1 MALLRDAFV
10 IGSSNHTSWSQG
22 YDADAFLKVLPHPD
36 TKVPYKSAWKEW
48 QKGQADYKNGN
59 YTYRDP
65 GGSYYSSWGP
75 DKDKVKL
82 TLKLSSFNDIN
93 IPGFG
98 NIVANNTTNDT
109 IYDDDF
115 QLYNGRTQGPLIVA
129 DPGDTIKI
137 KLVNDLPEDKEYTY
151 HDDTNLHTHGLH
163 VSPQGNGDN
172 VLITVNSGDSWTT
185 EINIPDDHFVGPD
198 WYHPH
203 LHGAT
208 NVQISKGLAGQ
219 LIIQPSTEEA
229 DDLDKFNPV
238 TAPVYWMGL
247 QTWALKQDERV
258 GTATDPINQ
267 VVGSE
272 YRIGTPIASTIGTD
286 EVAQYEISDAEYIGY
301 NYMPSGYD
309 PTGPISPGVNGAYY
323 GFGSNGE
330 PIENVI
336 HTVNGQYNPTIEAN
350 VGEWNLY
357 GFSNLSVNTHHVVQV
372 VREHNGELSV
382 EPFELVAVDGDVAGA
397 ASDLG
402 SYTETPGISPGARMT
417 IQHAFTDPG
426 TYYFLSNG
434 TEELLGDKAPALSS
448 MQSDAAGSTY
458 KGFNDGHLVWGS
470 QVLATVNV
478 TGESIAEKPASPEP
492 WDYIAKE
499 AKEIDQW
506 MAESQK
512 QLDAGT
518 LNQRTFIWSAFDAT
532 YDVDFSAFDDN
543 DPSTFEGAYRI
554 NGRYFGHTPQ
564 EQTVVAMPML
574 GTTEEWTIQNTSL
587 PFTGIDYQWGE
598 WHPFHIHQN
607 DFVVT
612 EINGLSTDEIDYYP
626 TNQLAD
632 TVLLGGAYIKGTAT
646 SDNPYGQGAAST
658 DSGTPFETKIRM
670 RFEDFPGAY
679 VNHCHILFHEDA
691 GMMQAVKVI
700 LNTDSTFIGGT
711 ENEGSANIKLGSQ
724 LENNINIRP
733 YQGKKDNSNFNLA
746 IGDVNYGQFFNKP
759 GLDDQEAYP
768 SGTKGYSDNITDVAT
783 IQKSL
788 SSSQPFK
795 LRIIDG
801 DALKQ
806 AATGEYKLTGEAN
819 IPESGL
825 VSNYIDQEAN
835 LKQLDVEGPIQN
847 GSWNLEEMTGMTYLE
862 DVYADDGSYLGWNAN
877 TNPKKITGSNGEA
890 IPDTYK
896 KGSFKFASNNGKD
909 SLITKEDHTVDMI
922 NSETGSAAEIY
933 KISDGTGRYK
943 DIQSGTIIGEE
954 VFWGGADIQLS
965 SHDLKVSPEQNI
977 QIDSQYI
984 LSDITPFN
992 DISYDR
998 SSDTSLAIGD
1008 VDGDGYGDIIAGIG
1022 GDNTKPL
1029 IEIYSGKDYSLM
1041 AKLNPFHGMEKTKFS
1056 LAAGD
1061 INSDNFLDIIVGQG
1075 EGGSAAVQAFSG
1087 RLLFDVISNSKGES
1101 NGPKSVQG
1109 VNPLNGKATMKATK
1123 LFTDDFHPFED
1134 DGYKGAVDVSSGYI
1148 LPRPENQVSSE
1159 DLDNVIQSSFANLIA
1174 LKVNEKSTLQSPSI
1188 KTFYYTGGSGHAS
1201 HVDNGS
1207 DDSDQATMFATN
1219 AEAKAAAKEMGCSG
1233 AHQMGSMWMACS
1245 SHMSDHDS
1253 NESLD
1258 IPTLESSLNI
1268 QRKLAS
1274 INGSFIDLS
1283 NDMED
1288 RGYGSLIGQTT
1299 RGKQYAYYIDTEAV
1313 QKGSMQVFKHN
1324 QISLNPGKSYVGT
1337 DKADR
1342 LTGSKN
1348 NDKIYGKES
1357 NDSLNGGSGDDLLKG
1372 GSGNDRLHGGRGND
1386 RIIGGSGSNVLIG
1399 GAGRNTFVVGKGEDT
1414 IQDLHLNNDGIEL
1427 SGNYQIIAL
1436 GSDSRVSLNKNDSSV
1451 LVLGITADD
1460 LTNSDVIHNI

>member
-1 MALLRDAFV
+1 MASLRDAFV

-22 YDADAFLKVLPHPD
+22 YDADAFLKVLPHPN
-36 TKVPYKSAWKEW
+36 TKVPYSSAWKEW
-48 QKGQADYKNGN
+48 QKGQEDYKNGN
-59 YTYRDP
+59 YTYRGP

-75 DKDKVKL
+75 KKNKVKL
-82 TLKLSSFNDIN
+82 TLRLSSFNEIN
-93 IPGFG
+93 IPGLG
-98 NIVANNTTNDT
+98 NLIANNTTNES

-115 QLYNGRTQGPLIVA
+115 QLYNGRSQGPLIVA

-137 KLVNDLPEDKEYTY
+137 KLINDLPEDKEYTY
-151 HDDTNLHTHGLH
+151 YDDTNLHTHGLH

-185 EINIPDDHFVGPD
+185 EIKIPDDHFVGPD

-267 VVGSE
+267 VVGNE
-272 YRIGTPIASTIGTD
+272 YRIGTPIASTVGTD
-286 EVAQYEISDAEYIGY
+286 GVAKYEVSGADYLGY

-309 PTGPISPGVNGAYY
+309 PTNPAGPEGVYY
-323 GFGSNGE
+323 GFGSQGE
-330 PIENVI
+330 PTENVI
-336 HTVNGQYNPTIEAN
+336 HTVNGQYNPTIEAK

-357 GFSNLSVNTHHVVQV
+357 GFANLAVNTHHVVQV

-402 SYTETPGISPGARMT
+402 SYSETPGISPGARMT
-417 IQHAFTDPG
+417 IQHAFTEPG

-448 MQSDAAGSTY
+448 MQSDAAGNTY

-478 TGESIAEKPASPEP
+478 TGKSITEKPASPEP

-506 MAESQK
+506 MAESHQK
-512 QLDAGT
+512 LDAGT
-518 LNQRTFIWSAFDAT
+518 LTQRTFIWSAFDNN
-532 YDVDFSAFDDN
+532 YDIDYPSLDDN
-543 DPSTFEGAYRI
+543 DPSSFEGVYRI

-587 PFTGIDYQWGE
+587 PIGGGEDYQWGE

-612 EINGLSTDEIDYYP
+612 EINGLSTDEINYYP

-632 TVLLGGAYIKGTAT
+632 TVLLGGQYIKGTAT
-646 SDNPYGQGAAST
+646 SDNPYGQGTGDLDNA
-658 DSGTPFETKIRM
+658 TPFETKIRM

-724 LENNINIRP
+724 LATNINIKP
-733 YQGKKDNSNFNLA
+733 YKNKKSNLNFNLA
-746 IGDVNYGQFFNKP
+746 IGDVNYGKFFNQY
-759 GLDDQEAYP
+759 GLDNQEAYP
-768 SGTKGYSDNITDVAT
+768 SGTKGYSDNITDIAT
-783 IQKSL
+783 IQKRL
-788 SSSQPFK
+788 SSSETFK

-806 AATGEYKLTGEAN
+806 TATGLYKLTGEAK

-825 VSNYIDQEAN
+825 TSNYIDKQAN
-835 LKQLDVEGPIQN
+835 LKQLEVEGPVQN
-847 GSWNLEEMTGMTYLE
+847 GSWNLEQMTGMTYIE
-862 DVYADDGSYLGWNAN
+862 DIYAEDGSYLGWNAN
-877 TNPKKITGSNGEA
+877 TNPEKITGNNGET
-890 IPDTYK
+890 IPDTYTE
-896 KGSFKFASNNGKD
+896 GSFKFASNDNKD
-909 SLITKEDHTVDMI
+909 SLISSEYISSYNVDMEAGTAF
-922 NSETGSAAEIY
+922 ETYPITS
-933 KISDGTGRYK
+933 GTGRYK
-943 DIQSGTIIGEE
+943 NITSGTINGNEY
-954 VFWGGADIQLS
+954 FFGGADIQLS
-965 SHDLKVSPEQNI
+965 SYDLKVKPDLNI
-977 QIDSQYI
+977 QIEDQYI
-984 LSDITPFN
+984 LADIKPFQ
-992 DISYDR
+992 DINYDM
-998 SSDTSLAIGD
+998 SADTSLTIGD

-1022 GDNTKPL
+1022 GDNTKPT

-1061 INSDNFLDIIVGQG
+1061 LNSDNFLDIIVGQG

-1087 RLLFDVISNSKGES
+1087 RLLFDVISNSNGES

-1109 VNPLNGKATMKATK
+1109 VNPLNGRATMKATK
-1123 LFTDDFHPFED
+1123 LFTDNFHPFKD
-1134 DGYKGAVDVSSGYI
+1134 DGYNGAVDVSSGYI
-1148 LPRPENQVSSE
+1148 LPRPENQVE
-1159 DLDNVIQSSFANLIA
+1159 MNELENVIQSSFANLIA
-1174 LKVNEKSTLQSPSI
+1174 LKVDEKSTRQSPSI
-1188 KTFYYTGGSGHAS
+1188 RTFYYTGGSGHTA
-1201 HVDNGS
+1201 HANHGS
-1207 DDSDQATMFATN
+1207 DDSDQLSMFGTK
-1219 AEAKAAAKEMGCSG
+1219 AEAEAAAKEMGCSG

-1245 SHMSDHDS
+1245 SHMSDHDNS
-1253 NESLD
+1253 EPSD

-1268 QRKLAS
+1268 NQKLTS

-1283 NDMED
+1283 NNPKD

-1299 RGKQYAYYIDTEAV
+1299 NGKEFAYYIDTQAV
-1313 QKGSMQVFKHN
+1313 QKGSMKVFDHRK
-1324 QISLNPGKSYVGT
+1324 ISLNPGESYVGT
-1337 DKADR
+1337 DNADQI
-1342 LTGSKN
+1342 TGSKN
-1348 NDKIYGKES
+1348 NDTILGKGG
-1357 NDSLNGGSGDDLLKG
+1357 NDSLNGGQGDDLLKG
-1372 GSGNDRLHGGRGND
+1372 ASGNDRLHGYNGND
-1386 RIIGGSGSNVLIG
+1386 RIIGGSGSNVLNG

-1414 IQDLHLNNDGIEL
+1414 IQDLNLNNDAIEL

-1436 GSDSRVSLNKNDSSV
+1436 GSDSKINFKKKDFSV

-1460 LTNSDVIHNI
+1460 LTNSDVIHKI